1 MELNQLPGVVLSGI
15 THDLKQ
21 NHSAVLEST
30 PATSWHMPTVWA
42 CLDDLDQAIDMGS
55 AAHRTQALTQ
65 EVMEQ
70 DRLHDQTFT
79 ALWHLMTAAEAE
91 ALAHSP
97 PRAELARQWAGVR
110 QTLAPDGRWQ
120 SKKAHNLEAA
130 EAPRLVQALTEAQRM
145 LLRGCPFGA
154 GSALDLAERFAAAGN
169 ALGQSLD
176 ARATHIAVDETSPA
190 ISGPRMALGT
200 ALNELFYLVERS
212 RLSPAAQAA
221 ITGPFEQAIERA
233 RARHAAASGGNGVA
247 TPEAEAPPEA

>member
-91 ALAHSP
+91 SEIGIPQASYTTVVTGLTTIDTALHAT
-97 PRAELARQWAGVR
+97 AIN
-110 QTLAPDGRWQ
+110 
-120 SKKAHNLEAA
+120 K
-130 EAPRLVQALTEAQRM
+130 
-145 LLRGCPFGA
+145 
-154 GSALDLAERFAAAGN
+154 LDL
-169 ALGQSLD
+169 
-176 ARATHIAVDETSPA
+176 VDQ
-190 ISGPRMALGT
+190 G
-200 ALNELFYLVERS
+200 
-212 RLSPAAQAA
+212 
-221 ITGPFEQAIERA
+221 
-233 RARHAAASGGNGVA
+233 
-247 TPEAEAPPEA
+247 